1 MAKISAQDTT
11 PGHAFSTA
19 DLMLSITV
27 NPRAELRL
35 GPAFCS
41 PVKLDVS
48 SSRIEPSHPCIY
60 IYACYDYDYKERT
73 KETIM
78 LLSWDARKRSTKQ
91 FTLTKQSWKK
101 RRRIDAPIRG
111 WLLTADLTPDLTVE
125 SRLGQE
131 VE

>member
-1 MAKISAQDTT
+1 MELTCTTESLAAMAKISAQDTT

-73 KETIM
+73 K
-78 LLSWDARKRSTKQ
+78 
-91 FTLTKQSWKK
+91 KK
-101 RRRIDAPIRG
+101 P
-111 WLLTADLTPDLTVE
+111 LCCF
-125 SRLGQE
+125 LGMQGKGQQNNLR
-131 VE
+131 